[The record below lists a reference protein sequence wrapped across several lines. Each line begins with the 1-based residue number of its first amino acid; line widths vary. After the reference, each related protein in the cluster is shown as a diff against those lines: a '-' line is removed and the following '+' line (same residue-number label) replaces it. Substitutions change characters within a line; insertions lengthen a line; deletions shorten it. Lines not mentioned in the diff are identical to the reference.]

1 MTRTRIRHAIIGAVT
16 LGGLTTPVV
25 SSGQAPSL
33 TAPATDTSA
42 LFHGKTSDP
51 YRLALR
57 AYVWGYPLVRAA
69 QLRQNITLP
78 PAPDS
83 GRPAPPLSA
92 PLNRIGHARAL
103 ATPDMKQGVAPNND
117 TLYSLAWLDT
127 NDGPFVLETPDFG
140 TRYYTFQMGQAD
152 TSTTQSPG
160 QRTHG
165 SHLPPIFIQGPE
177 QHESV
182 PAGMMPVRST
192 QRYMMIAG
200 RILVK
205 GAGDLPAVHA
215 LQDRI
220 VLRRYADYVAKRQVA
235 APVGAQRPLI
245 DTASTAPPSLR
256 FLDMLGNLLRDWR
269 VTPTD
274 AGLVASFAQI
284 GLTPGEGFRPDRLSA
299 SQRDALSRGVAAGEK
314 AVRAETLTLGTRV
327 NGWGINYAGSQFGS
341 DYLLRAA
348 VAMDQIYVLPTDE
361 ALYPNARTDGSGRE
375 LDGRKS
381 YVLRFAKARLPPV
394 KSFWSAT
401 MYFAKGLLVPNPIA
415 RYSIG
420 DRTPGLVYQRDG
432 SLELVLQHDRPK
444 DSTANWLPTPDAPFM
459 LMLRLYNPET
469 AVLDRRWAPP
479 AITKTATR

>member
-1 MTRTRIRHAIIGAVT
+1 MTAARFRDAIIGAVA
-16 LGGLTTPVV
+16 LVGLTMPSV
-25 SSGQAPSL
+25 SSGQAPSP
-33 TAPATDTSA
+33 TAPATDPGA
-42 LFHGKTSDP
+42 LFRGATNDP
-51 YRLALR
+51 YQLALR

-78 PAPDS
+78 PPTDS
-83 GRPAPPLSA
+83 GRSAPPLSA
-92 PLNRIGHARAL
+92 PLNQIGHARAL

-117 TLYSLAWLDT
+117 TLYSLAWLDM

-160 QRTHG
+160 QRTNG
-165 SHLPPIFIQGPE
+165 SHLPAIFIQGPN
-177 QHESV
+177 QQQTV

-205 GAGDLPAVHA
+205 GTNDLPAVHA

-220 VLRRYADYVAKRQVA
+220 VLRRYSDYVAKRQVP
-235 APVGAQRPLI
+235 APVGAQRPL
-245 DTASTAPPSLR
+245 TSAVRAASPSPG
-256 FLDMLGNLLRDWR
+256 FLDMLGNVLRDWR

-284 GLTPGEGFRPDRLSA
+284 GLTPGEGFRPERLSA
-299 SQRDALSRGVAAGEK
+299 AQRDALMRGVAAGERS
-314 AVRAETLTLGTRV
+314 VRAETLTLGTRV
-327 NGWGINYAGSQFGS
+327 NGWGINYAGAQFGS

-348 VAMDQIYVLPTDE
+348 VAMDQIYVLPTEE

-381 YVLRFAKARLPPV
+381 YVLRFKKEQLPPV

-420 DRTPGLVYQRDG
+420 DRTPGLAYERDG
-432 SLELVLQHDRPK
+432 SLELVMQHDRPK
-444 DSTANWLPTPDAPFM
+444 DSTVNWLPTPDAPFM
-459 LMLRLYNPET
+459 LMLRLYNPEA
-469 AVLDRRWAPP
+469 AVLDRRWTPP
-479 AITKTATR
+479 AVTETATR